1 MTSIEQPDAGKSS
14 ENPRGAIRVTKEEA
28 LRYHQ
33 EGKPGKI
40 EVVPTKPVS
49 SQYDLALA
57 YSPGVAEPCRVIARE
72 PDAAYRYTAKGNL
85 VAVVTNGSAVLGLGN
100 IGAQAS
106 KPVMEGKGVL
116 FKKFAGIDVFDLE
129 VDCSDPD
136 AFIEIVRCLEPSF
149 GGINLEDIKAP
160 ECFRIEEELK
170 RLCSIPVM
178 HDDQHGTAIIT
189 GAALMNALRLVNKRI
204 EDVSIVMVGAGAAAL
219 ACLRFYLSM
228 GASPENITV
237 VDRDG
242 VVREDQ
248 TGESDPRR
256 PFATSRDLRGLE
268 QAIEGADVLVGLST
282 GGVVTADHL
291 SRMTS
296 DPIVFALANPD
307 PEIDYEAAL
316 AARPDAVVAT
326 GRSDRPNQVN
336 NVLGFPFIF
345 RGALDVGAREINE
358 QMKLAAARALASLA
372 REPVPDAVTR
382 AYAGTE
388 LGFGREYLIPK
399 PLDPRL
405 LTTVAPAV
413 ARAAIESGAARY
425 RIDDWRQYEA
435 ELLSRVGIGQ
445 KLVTGIVNRAIKQR
459 KRVVYA
465 EADTYNIL
473 KAAQLVRDQGMAEP
487 ILLGSKNRIRRLI
500 AEHGIEGLD
509 ECEIINPASEEA
521 LCERYGELLYRKRQR
536 KGVTVHD
543 ARRLMTDRNYFG
555 CAMVEAGK
563 ADALVSGM
571 TKEYPK
577 IIRPALQVIGP
588 DSQVRRVAGMY
599 IVNSARGVYFCADT
613 TVNLEPTAEEL
624 SDIIG
629 LTARTVRF
637 FDVEPVVAVLS
648 YSNFGST
655 RASES
660 DRCREAVRLAKERY
674 PGLVIDGEIQAN
686 IAIDREL
693 LAENY
698 PFSELVGRAVN
709 TFIFPNL
716 SAGNI
721 AYKLLHEIGGA
732 EVIGPVLMGMA
743 KPVHVLQLGSSV
755 REIVNMTAL
764 AVVEAQRNDERG
776 RSSGPALPG
785 TDDAD
790 PPRRT

>member
-1 MTSIEQPDAGKSS
+1 MAFHPDGEKR
-14 ENPRGAIRVTKEEA
+14 RGARRGAVRVTAEEA
-28 LRYHQ
+28 LRYHE

-40 EVVPTKPVS
+40 EVVPTKPLS

-57 YSPGVAEPCRVIARE
+57 YSPGVAEPCRVIASE
-72 PDAAYRYTAKGNL
+72 PDASYRYTAKGNL

-100 IGAQAS
+100 IGAHAA

-129 VDCSDPD
+129 VDCADPD
-136 AFIEIVRCLEPSF
+136 AFIEIVRCLEPTF
-149 GGINLEDIKAP
+149 GGINLEDIRSP
-160 ECFRIEEELK
+160 ECFRIERELK

-189 GAALMNALRLVNKRI
+189 GAALMNALHLVEKKP
-204 EDVSIVMVGAGAAAL
+204 EDVQVVVIGAGAAAL
-219 ACLRFYLSM
+219 ACIQFYLQM
-228 GASPENITV
+228 GIRGENVVV

-242 VVREDQ
+242 AVREDN
-248 TGESDPRR
+248 TSPGDPRL
-256 PFATSRDLRGLE
+256 PFATRRNVRTLDEAL
-268 QAIEGADVLVGLST
+268 AGADVLLGLST
-282 GGVVTADHL
+282 GGIVTAEHL
-291 SRMTS
+291 SRMAHN
-296 DPIVFALANPD
+296 PIVFALANPD
-307 PEIDYEAAL
+307 PEIDYEEAL
-316 AARPDAVVAT
+316 SARPDAIVAT
-326 GRSDRPNQVN
+326 GRSDQPNQVN

-372 REPVPDAVTR
+372 REPVPDAVNR
-382 AYAGTE
+382 AYAGTD

-413 ARAAIESGAARY
+413 ARAAMESGAARY
-425 RIDDWRQYEA
+425 RIEDWRQYDA

-445 KLVTGIVNRAIKQR
+445 KLVTGIVNRAIKQQ
-459 KRVVYA
+459 KRVVFA

-487 ILLGSKNRIRRLI
+487 ILLGGKNRIRRLI
-500 AEHGIEGLD
+500 ADHDIEGLD
-509 ECEIINPASEEA
+509 DCEIINPASEED
-521 LCERYGELLYRKRQR
+521 LCAEYAEFLYRKRQR
-536 KGVTVHD
+536 KGITVHD

-555 CAMVEAGK
+555 CAMVEAGR
-563 ADALVSGM
+563 ADALISGM

-588 DSQVRRVAGMY
+588 QKGVRRVAGMY

-613 TVNLEPTAEEL
+613 TVNLEPTVEDL
-624 SDIIG
+624 VDIIG
-629 LTARTVRF
+629 LTARAVRY
-637 FDVEPVVAVLS
+637 FDVEPIVAVLS

-655 RASES
+655 RAAES
-660 DRCREAVRLAKERY
+660 DRCREAVRIARERY
-674 PGLVIDGEIQAN
+674 TGLAIDGEIQAN
-686 IAIDREL
+686 IAIDGEL
-693 LAENY
+693 LAETY
-698 PFSELVGRAVN
+698 PFSDLVGRRVN

-743 KPVHVLQLGSSV
+743 KPVHILQLGSSV

-764 AVVEAQRNDERG
+764 AVVEAQRNAET
-776 RSSGPALPG
+776 A
-785 TDDAD
+785 AV
-790 PPRRT
+790 